1 MSTRVLFLSSLLF
14 VNSCVA
20 RRTSDIKISD
30 VDKTASLEIYGVK
43 SAEQLTK
50 FKSWGFTQVVLENH
64 GLFLGPK
71 LI

>member
-50 FKSWGFTQVVLENH
+50 FKFT
-64 GLFLGPK
+64 
-71 LI
+71 